1 MACSRWRGRTIH
13 HGDLFRLRVEECSI
27 CANVLP
33 LPLVGTNVVFVG
45 TNVLLCNHL
54 MCGIWCYGFC
64 IKGLFFCVVKSLG
77 FCVKSSCSSEVS

>member
-1 MACSRWRGRTIH
+1 MTS
-13 HGDLFRLRVEECSI
+13 
-27 CANVLP
+27 
-33 LPLVGTNVVFVG
+33 LVGKGLTGNWGLGNKGGVVYVLMCYCVG

-64 IKGLFFCVVKSLG
+64 IKGLFFSVVKSSG